1 MKNLLFT
8 YQIYI
13 LLGLIS
19 TLIICPFVISTLK
32 KFKARQTLRLE
43 GPSEHKIKEGTPTM
57 GGIAIFIPIFILP
70 LFFCNF
76 SQEIIVLLLTIL
88 GFFLVG
94 FFDDMLIVIKGKN
107 DGLRPKL
114 KLVLQMLV
122 SGLFGLYL
130 VNSGYGTYLNIPFTS
145 NSIDISVFYIPFIIF
160 VMTGTSNAINLTDG
174 LDGLAAG
181 TTAISLLPLIIML
194 TSNEPMSIAGM
205 TTGLV
210 CIGTCLGFLW
220 FNSYPASVFMGDT
233 GSLALGGLVSA
244 LAIISH
250 NALWL
255 PFAGF
260 IFVIETLSV
269 IIQVSYYKRTKKRIF
284 LMSPLHHHFEKKGWR
299 ETKVSFRF
307 YIVAFITSMITISGY
322 LLTSSIPDYFTTTT
336 SIQESIK

>member
-1 MKNLLFT
+1 MKHTLFI

-19 TLIICPFVISTLK
+19 ALIVCPFVISNLK

-43 GPSEHKIKEGTPTM
+43 GPSEHKVKEGTPTM
-57 GGIAIFIPIFILP
+57 GGIGIFIPVFILP
-70 LFFCNF
+70 LIFCNF
-76 SQEIIVLLLTIL
+76 SQEIVVLLLTIL

-94 FFDDMLIVIKGKN
+94 FIDDMLIVIKGKN

-114 KLVLQMLV
+114 KLLLQIII
-122 SGLFGLYL
+122 SALFGFYL
-130 VNSGYGTYLNIPFTS
+130 INSGHSTTLNIPFTS
-145 NSIDISVFYIPFIIF
+145 SVVDIGILYIPFMVL

-181 TTAISLLPLIIML
+181 TTAISLIPFIVML
-194 TSNEPMSIAGM
+194 SYLNTPMSFAAM
-205 TTGLV
+205 ATGLV
-210 CIGTCLGFLW
+210 CIGTCIGFLW

-244 LAIISH
+244 LAIVG
-250 NALWL
+250 NNELWL
-255 PFAGF
+255 LFAGI

-269 IIQVSYYKRTKKRIF
+269 IIQVTYYKRTKKRVF
-284 LMSPLHHHFEKKGWR
+284 LMTPIHHHFEKKGWR

-307 YIVAFITSMITISGY
+307 YVISLIAAMICISGF
-322 LLTSSIPDYFTTTT
+322 LATS
-336 SIQESIK
+336 KLVLG

>member
-1 MKNLLFT
+1 MTNLLFT

-19 TLIICPFVISTLK
+19 TLIICPYVINTLK

-43 GPSEHKIKEGTPTM
+43 GPSEHKVKEGTPTM
-57 GGIAIFIPIFILP
+57 GGIAIFIPIFILS

-94 FFDDMLIVIKGKN
+94 FIDDILIVIKGKN

-130 VNSGYGTYLNIPFTS
+130 VNTGHGTYLNIPFTS

-194 TSNEPMSIAGM
+194 TSNDPMYIAGM

-233 GSLALGGLVSA
+233 GSLALGGLVSS

-255 PFAGF
+255 PLAGF

-307 YIVAFITSMITISGY
+307 YIIAFISSMITISGY
-322 LLTSSIPDYFTTTT
+322 LLTSSIPNYLNTTT
-336 SIQESIK
+336 SIQESVK